1 MIKILKM
8 CKKSKI
14 KNILTYGFNKNSNF
28 KIKNFSFLNNKSF
41 DVEVHLLIKEKP
53 FKKFEIP
60 LIGFHNI
67 KNTTTAIAVSYFIG
81 CISYKNKK

>member
-1 MIKILKM
+1 MQ
-8 CKKSKI
+8 KSKI

-41 DVEVHLLIKEKP
+41 DVEVHLPNKRKTLL
-53 FKKFEIP
+53 KKFEIP

-67 KNTTTAIAVSYFIG
+67 RMQQQQ
-81 CISYKNKK
+81 